1 MEKRVQI
8 SQSLYLMMVN
18 YIMDHYDP
26 NDRERFIHIRDG
38 IERKRQADIRH
49 NLYSAYK
56 TETDPET
63 REILRAS
70 YLDTAGVPSHGRWD
84 EEAEASFREGNF
96 AF

>member
-56 TETDPET
+56 TETRET
-63 REILRAS
+63 LRAS
-70 YLDTAGVPSHGRWD
+70 YLDKAGIPSHGRWD